1 MEANTKFKVG
11 DTLVS
16 KADGFWRVDAIT
28 EDRYLV
34 RDIITQLTGYIPFE
48 HEQNWHVA
56 TESDLRRYD
65 GCDDFSEEPTNCD
78 ECIQKCI
85 HRKWGKVCEHFV
97 SPRQKMRRIM
107 EED

>member
-34 RDIITQLTGYIPFE
+34 RDIISQLTGYIPFE
-48 HEQNWHVA
+48 HEQNWHIA
-56 TESDLRRYD
+56 TEEDMHRYD
-65 GCDDFSEEPTNCD
+65 SEDEEDKKPVGCDDCV
-78 ECIQKCI
+78 QKCA
-85 HRKWGKVCEHFV
+85 HRHWNDVCEYFTT
-97 SPRQKMRRIM
+97 REDWLKLM
-107 EED
+107 EQD